1 MAEDVDPRYSVAEF
15 PLLTLPEGITVGLE
29 PFLILDSS

>member
-1 MAEDVDPRYSVAEF
+1 MVVVAEF
-15 PLLTLPEGITVGLE
+15 PPMPLTERITVGLE